1 MEECKEKAIS
11 ILRSQWYNYAS
22 FASSGESSALSL
34 TGKIGRFT
42 GIPFSSVRRLNQ
54 RIKGEV
60 EEVTDD
66 RSSVAGHGPV
76 NCPSQRSATSSLQP
90 ASAAGSLLLSMGTSV
105 LAQPSDQL
113 LQASHPP
120 SGRPELPH
128 TLKLP

>member
-22 FASSGESSALSL
+22 FASSAESSALGL
-34 TGKIGRFT
+34 RKIGRFT
-42 GIPFSSVRRLNQ
+42 GIPFSTVRRLNQ

-76 NCPSQRSATSSLQP
+76 NCPSQPSATSSLQP